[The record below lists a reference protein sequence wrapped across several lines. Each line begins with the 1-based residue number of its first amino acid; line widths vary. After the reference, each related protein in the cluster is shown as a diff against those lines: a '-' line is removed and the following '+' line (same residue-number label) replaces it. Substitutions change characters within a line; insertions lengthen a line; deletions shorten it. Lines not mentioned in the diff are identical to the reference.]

1 MHPQKGTDVEDGD
14 QQRRE
19 PLGMIQLVTSAPRA
33 RGVRQLD
40 MLHAVL
46 QHSREGIAVVGDD
59 GLLVYANPALVLL
72 LGGAASGSPGTPIFS
87 LIHPDDQ
94 RAAED
99 LFADVLSRRDGSE
112 RSVFRWR
119 CGDRSWHALHTTW
132 INQLTVAGVDG
143 VVIHFSEVGALPPP
157 TMSPHPER
165 SEGST
170 VDPSASPQDEA
181 TFGDKLC
188 ASPTQPFDPSSSR
201 LLQILIENA
210 VHITAIIDRD
220 GTLRYVSPAV
230 ERMLGYT
237 PASLVGKGMS
247 TVVHPEDQPSMEC
260 LAQPR
265 AQGGP
270 TQLSQFRA
278 RHKDGSWRVMEAI
291 VTNRLDDPL
300 VGGIVVDARDIT
312 ERKWSAERVQHGLEA
327 LLAIN
332 QVGRLLGTNPER
344 QAIGAALLEGARR
357 IAPIEEA
364 TLLLRTPRGNLTR
377 ALTSGGDGLMWPTVR
392 RTHSARAARHEVLKT
407 GSPAFFRVRPAQPGF
422 KPIEGWDVPLHAQE
436 RVIGILEVYGAN
448 LLPGP
453 GIDELSILADQ
464 AASAL
469 ERARL
474 YQELAERER
483 RLEALVR
490 QLLLAEEEEHRRV
503 AYEIHDGL
511 AQLAWAA
518 QQHLE
523 AFAAQYHS
531 RNQERRAELGQ
542 ALRLA
547 GRTVREAR
555 RVIAGL
561 RPAILDDFGL
571 SSAISFELQAQRA
584 DGVEVEFNDGLGG
597 TRLDP
602 TLETPLFRVVQEA
615 LSNVRKHAH
624 SKRVAVTLERRTN
637 NLHLE
642 IRDWG
647 RGFRLATAQAGVG
660 RGERVGLAGMHERI
674 ALIGGR
680 LTIRSRPGAGT
691 RVQVQAPFRE
701 LVAEA

>member
-1 MHPQKGTDVEDGD
+1 
-14 QQRRE
+14 
-19 PLGMIQLVTSAPRA
+19 MIELVTSPPSAPA
-33 RGVRQLD
+33 VRQVDTLR
-40 MLHAVL
+40 AVL
-46 QHSREGIAVVGDD
+46 QHSREGIGVVGDD
-59 GLLVYANPALVLL
+59 GLLVYANPALLL
-72 LGGAASGSPGTPIFS
+72 VLGGATSASPGTPIVS
-87 LIHPDDQ
+87 LIHTDDQ
-94 RAAED
+94 RAAKD
-99 LFADVLSRRDGSE
+99 LFAEVLSRHDGSG

-119 CGDRSWHALHTTW
+119 CGDKSWHALYTTW
-132 INQLTVAGVDG
+132 INQLTVAGVSG

-157 TMSPHPER
+157 T
-165 SEGST
+165 
-170 VDPSASPQDEA
+170 
-181 TFGDKLC
+181 
-188 ASPTQPFDPSSSR
+188 QPFDPSTSR

-210 VHITAIIDRD
+210 VHITAIINRD

-237 PASLVGKGMS
+237 PASLVGKGVS

-265 AQGGP
+265 PQGGP

-300 VGGIVVDARDIT
+300 VEGIVVDARDIT

-344 QAIGAALLEGARR
+344 QAIGAALLDSARR

-364 TLLLRTPRGNLTR
+364 TLLLRTARGNLTC
-377 ALTSGGDGLMWPTVR
+377 ALTSGGERQMWPMVR
-392 RTHSARAARHEVLKT
+392 RTHSARAARQEVLKT
-407 GSPAFFRVRPAQPGF
+407 GSPAFFRMRPAQLGLN
-422 KPIEGWDVPLHAQE
+422 PIEGWDVPLHAQE
-436 RVIGILEVYGAN
+436 RVIGVLEVYGAN

-490 QLLLAEEEEHRRV
+490 QLLLAEEDERRRV

-531 RNQERRAELGQ
+531 RNQNRRAELGQ
-542 ALRLA
+542 ALTLA
-547 GRTVREAR
+547 SRTVREAR

-597 TRLDP
+597 IRLDP
-602 TLETPLFRVVQEA
+602 TLETALFRVVQEA

-624 SKRVAVTLERRTN
+624 SKRVAVSLERRAN

-642 IRDWG
+642 VRDWG
-647 RGFRLATAQAGVG
+647 RGFRLATAQASVD
-660 RGERVGLAGMHERI
+660 RSERVGLAGMHERI
-674 ALIGGR
+674 ALISGR
-680 LTIRSRPGAGT
+680 LTIRSRAGAGT

-701 LVAEA
+701 LVAQT

>member
-1 MHPQKGTDVEDGD
+1 MKWVLRERKDEITKCSRIDGVRDPRHPQKGTDLEDGD
-14 QQRRE
+14 HQRRE
-19 PLGMIQLVTSAPRA
+19 PLAMIELVTSAPTA
-33 RGVRQLD
+33 PGVRQLD
-40 MLHAVL
+40 TLHAVL
-46 QHSREGIAVVGDD
+46 QHSRGGIAVVGDD
-59 GLLVYANPALVLL
+59 GLLVYANPALLLL
-72 LGGAASGSPGTPIFS
+72 LGGAASGSPGTPIVS

-99 LFADVLSRRDGSE
+99 LFADVLSRHDGSE

-119 CGDRSWHALHTTW
+119 CGDKSWHALHTTW
-132 INQLTVAGVDG
+132 INQLTVAGVAG
-143 VVIHFSEVGALPPP
+143 VVIHFSEVGVLPPP
-157 TMSPHPER
+157 T
-165 SEGST
+165 
-170 VDPSASPQDEA
+170 Q
-181 TFGDKLC
+181 L
-188 ASPTQPFDPSSSR
+188 FDPSSSR

-237 PASLVGKGMS
+237 PAFLVGKGMS

-265 AQGGP
+265 PQGGP

-344 QAIGAALLEGARR
+344 QAIGAALLESARR

-422 KPIEGWDVPLHAQE
+422 NPIEGWDVPLHAQE

-531 RNQERRAELGQ
+531 RNQERRAELGL
-542 ALRLA
+542 ALTLA
-547 GRTVREAR
+547 SRTVREAR

-642 IRDWG
+642 VRDWG

-660 RGERVGLAGMHERI
+660 RGEQVGLAGMHERI
-674 ALIGGR
+674 ALISGR